1 MRIQINK
8 IERQK
13 LPDDFI
19 SLDKNKETFFE
30 FIMINDLKNII
41 DFILNESDSKTDG
54 KIFRDKIFGIIV
66 QKVLAKR

>member
-41 DFILNESDSKTDG
+41 DFILNESDNKTDG

>member
-30 FIMINDLKNII
+30 FVMINDLKNII
-41 DFILNESDSKTDG
+41 DFILNESDNKTDG

>member
-41 DFILNESDSKTDG
+41 DFILNESDNKTDG
-54 KIFRDKIFGIIV
+54 KIFRDKIFYN
-66 QKVLAKR
+66 